1 MGFVVVVG
9 GPTFLSLRV
18 RCDRDRVHEIRESD
32 GRDEELKLNPVIAF
46 DCAEA
51 YVWSLQNFVLREHIL
66 KPCPDN
72 PTLAFLIFARS
83 VIELEMLLVLQ
94 ACAISACGNFAV
106 VGPASGWI
114 ERFNLQSG
122 ISRGSY
128 LDKSET
134 RSYSHDGEVV
144 GVACDSTNTLMI
156 SAGYHGDVK
165 VWDFK
170 KRELMSRWD
179 VGCSLV
185 KIVYHRVN
193 GKSAT
198 IRRE

>member
-1 MGFVVVVG
+1 MGFAVVVG

-18 RCDRDRVHEIRESD
+18 RCDRDRVHEIRDSD

-51 YVWSLQNFVLREHIL
+51 YVWSLQNFVLRGHIL

-83 VIELEMLLVLQ
+83 

-106 VGPASGWI
+106 VGTASGWI

-156 SAGYHGDVK
+156 SAGYHGHGDVK

-170 KRELMSRWD
+170 KREL
-179 VGCSLV
+179 
-185 KIVYHRVN
+185 KFYHRVN

-198 IRRE
+198 IRTE